1 MNIVCSHDELK
12 RTLQTVGRGLSP
24 RSTVQILAG
33 VHMRAESAEHPV
45 VLSATDMELSVR
57 ATLDAQVRAP
67 GEIVLP
73 GRLVTDLIGKS
84 SNDEVTIEQRDGDTQ
99 VQVKTGHAEA
109 SLSTYTVQD
118 FPRLPE
124 FDEERAFGIEREGFL
139 RTLEAVQRAASRD
152 ESRPVLTGVKLE
164 LAPGRLTMAATDSYR
179 MAVKHTTLAGGPPE
193 EIEAIVPARALAELA
208 RIAGD
213 SSDDTIDMAV
223 DANQVLF
230 RSGGATLSARR
241 IDGQFPNYR
250 QLLPDA
256 FEHIVPVRREDL
268 RDVIA
273 RAELLAGRNSPIR
286 LSFAPGELTV
296 SARTQDVGEF
306 RESLPCDFRGDPLDI
321 GFNPGFLRD
330 GLECLKGEEQV
341 NLKLITPLRPG
352 LVTGEGDDFWYLVM
366 PIRLSS

>member
-1 MNIVCSHDELK
+1 M
-12 RTLQTVGRGLSP
+12 
-24 RSTVQILAG
+24 QILAG

-124 FDEERAFGIEREGFL
+124 FDQERAFGIEREGFL
-139 RTLEAVQRAASRD
+139 RTARGVQRAASRD

-208 RIAGD
+208 RIAGAPAA
-213 SSDDTIDMAV
+213 TPRHGGRREPGAV
-223 DANQVLF
+223 PQRRRDAV
-230 RSGGATLSARR
+230 GATHRR
-241 IDGQFPNYR
+241 AVPE
-250 QLLPDA
+250 LPPA
-256 FEHIVPVRREDL
+256 ASPTPSSTSCPCG
-268 RDVIA
+268 
-273 RAELLAGRNSPIR
+273 GRTC
-286 LSFAPGELTV
+286 AT
-296 SARTQDVGEF
+296 
-306 RESLPCDFRGDPLDI
+306 
-321 GFNPGFLRD
+321 
-330 GLECLKGEEQV
+330 
-341 NLKLITPLRPG
+341 
-352 LVTGEGDDFWYLVM
+352 
-366 PIRLSS
+366 